1 MGWRALIACVFVGG
15 LMACTA
21 KTRNADPGLTATALA
36 PPSPVRIELPFSA
49 EGWRATLETDARE
62 LEQLLD
68 RVLAHWPRK
77 EGAGELRLLVLPN
90 PVHAQLWAKQ
100 AGLPG
105 DARVPRTHPRARLAV
120 VPMAREDRLMT
131 FRAVPPRTLR
141 ETIRHE
147 MAHLFMLD
155 RPGLAEAPLWFH
167 EGLAEAWVGLREIE
181 SVSASSHALGAC
193 WQSELESEI
202 AKARLQSVEAVDAHT
217 AIADLPAELRYTAWA
232 ELVLRLL
239 REHKGERPWE
249 LAEARPSLASFL
261 ASAPKE
267 AEDPRVSLP
276 GLPRPLGR
284 EIDFVA
290 GGHSVLLAAA
300 DGETVGLEAR
310 SWHGID
316 PLRLRARVGL
326 TGEPLAEILL
336 GVPGA
341 ELCVRVRIDGFG
353 GIVAARESRANPPRR
368 AHYDRLPIGSPQR
381 WREVELRLLRRE
393 QLGTPSDLGDAEFG
407 LLVRS
412 GAYRTILPVE
422 AEQVAQPGAPW
433 LLEFRVRSGA
443 FEVVGDTPLVAA
455 LR

>member
-290 GGHSVLLAAA
+290 GRGRRRDGRAGGAQLARHRPVASAGARRA
-300 DGETVGLEAR
+300 DWRTLGR
-310 SWHGID
+310 D
-316 PLRLRARVGL
+316 PAWCPGCRALRARAHRWLWRHRRGSGVARESAAAGAL
-326 TGEPLAEILL
+326 RSIADRQPATLAR
-336 GVPGA
+336 GRA
-341 ELCVRVRIDGFG
+341 AA
-353 GIVAARESRANPPRR
+353 VAARATG
-368 AHYDRLPIGSPQR
+368 H
-381 WREVELRLLRRE
+381 
-393 QLGTPSDLGDAEFG
+393 AE
-407 LLVRS
+407 RS
-412 GAYRTILPVE
+412 G
-422 AEQVAQPGAPW
+422 
-433 LLEFRVRSGA
+433 
-443 FEVVGDTPLVAA
+443 
-455 LR
+455 

>member
-1 MGWRALIACVFVGG
+1 MGG
-15 LMACTA
+15 LLACTS
-21 KTRNADPGLTATALA
+21 KTRSFDPANTAAALA

-49 EGWRATLETDARE
+49 EGWRAALETDARE

-68 RVLAHWPRK
+68 RLLQRWPR
-77 EGAGELRLLVLPN
+77 ESGSGELRLIVLPN
-90 PVHAQLWAKQ
+90 PVHAELWAGQ

-105 DARVPRTHPRARLAV
+105 DARVPRTHPSARLAV

-131 FRAVPPRTLR
+131 LRPVPPRTLR

-155 RPGLAEAPLWFH
+155 RPGLAEAPRWFH
-167 EGLAEAWVGLREIE
+167 EGLAEAWVGLREIDA
-181 SVSASSHALGAC
+181 VGPSSHALGAC
-193 WQSELESEI
+193 WQAELAPEV
-202 AKARLQSVEAVDAHT
+202 ARAQRQSSGPVDAHA

-232 ELVLRLL
+232 ELVLRLM
-239 REHKGERPWE
+239 REHPGERPWE
-249 LAEARPSLASFL
+249 LADARPSLASFL
-261 ASAPKE
+261 AEE
-267 AEDPRVSLP
+267 AESVRDRRVSLP

-284 EIDFVA
+284 ELDFVA
-290 GGHSVLLAAA
+290 GGRSVLLAAA

-310 SWHGID
+310 SWHGME
-316 PLRLRARVGL
+316 PLRMRARVGL
-326 TGEPLAEILL
+326 TGEPLAEVLL
-336 GVPGA
+336 GEPGS
-341 ELCVRVRIDGFG
+341 ESCVRVRIDGFG
-353 GIVAARESRANPPRR
+353 GIVAAVESRAQPPKR

-381 WREVELRLLRRE
+381 WRDLEIRFLRRDE
-393 QLGTPSDLGDAEFG
+393 LGAPSDLGDAAFG

-412 GAYRTILPVE
+412 GGYRTIIPVE
-422 AEQVAQPGAPW
+422 ADQVARPGAPW